1 MTQQGKQTRRGREER
16 RAEMVRAARDLF
28 LDRAYDEVGMTEVAA
43 AGVVSRQSAYRY
55 FPGGRPEVFVAVAEK
70 LVDEL
75 RERIHH
81 AAEGPFSPAKRME
94 HLLAALFGY
103 FSGNPAAFRVLF
115 QDVWAL
121 RDPAVSESIVAA
133 RAPLA
138 AEIADIVA
146 STGGTAADVLLLSSG
161 ILGAALANVELVLT
175 GTVDGE
181 AAWVATCTLARAALN
196 E

>member
-1 MTQQGKQTRRGREER
+1 MTQGKQTRRGREER
-16 RAEMVRAARDLF
+16 RAEIVLAARGLF
-28 LDRAYDEVGMTEVAA
+28 LDRAYDQVGMTEVAA

-75 RERIHH
+75 RERLRH
-81 AAEGPFSPAKRME
+81 AGEGPFSPAKRME

-103 FSGNPAAFRVLF
+103 FTAYPAAFRILF

-121 RDPAVSESIVAA
+121 RDPAVSQAVVAA

-146 STGGTAADVLLLSSG
+146 STGGTADDVLLLSTG
-161 ILGAALANVELVLT
+161 ILGATLANVELVLAR
-175 GTVDGE
+175 TVDGE
-181 AAWVATCTLARAALN
+181 AAWAATCTLARAALS